1 MKCSPTWMYSIN
13 ENRPPS
19 FLVEGGD
26 FLAKSLSDNGV
37 RGEDTMFFWEG
48 IPLHLDKQVKTSYRQ
63 QVH

>member
-1 MKCSPTWMYSIN
+1 MRIGPKAI
-13 ENRPPS
+13 
-19 FLVEGGD
+19 FGKGVD
-26 FLAKSLSDNGV
+26 FLAKSLSDTGV